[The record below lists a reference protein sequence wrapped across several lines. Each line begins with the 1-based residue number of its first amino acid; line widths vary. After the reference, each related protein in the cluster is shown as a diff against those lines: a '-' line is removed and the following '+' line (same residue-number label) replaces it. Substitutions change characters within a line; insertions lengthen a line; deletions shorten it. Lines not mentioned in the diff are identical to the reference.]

1 MFEEIK
7 DKAKAYYKH
16 LQNVICDALI
26 TYDGKSY
33 IKDLWQREGGGG
45 GETRI
50 FTGGQFLEKGG
61 VNFSEVYGESD
72 SLGTFYEGEGNA
84 FYATG
89 ISLVLHPI
97 NPYVP
102 TVHANYRLVQ
112 RGDKAWFGGG
122 CDLTPVYP
130 EMEDVIH
137 FHQTYYECLRPFG
150 KNFYS
155 EFKKNCDEYFYLK
168 HRKETRGIGGIFFD
182 HQSINESQN
191 FEMVKACGDAF
202 LKSYLPIVDRHKDKL
217 FTERE
222 KTFQQIR
229 RGRYVEFNLL
239 YDRGTLFGLK
249 TNGRIESIFMSLP
262 EHVQWVYNYK
272 PEKNSKEARLDEYL
286 KPRDWLKL
294 D

>member
-1 MFEEIK
+1 MLKDIK
-7 DKAKAYYKH
+7 DKAKTYYKH

-26 TYDGKSY
+26 TYDGKTY

-72 SLGTFYEGEGNA
+72 NLGTFYEGEGKE

-102 TVHANYRLVQ
+102 TVHANYRFVQ

-122 CDLTPVYP
+122 CDLTPFYP
-130 EMEDVIH
+130 EMEDVVH
-137 FHQTYYECLRPFG
+137 FHKTYYECLHPFG
-150 KNFYS
+150 KELYP

-168 HRKETRGIGGIFFD
+168 HRKETRGVGGIFFD
-182 HQSINESQN
+182 HQSVSESKT
-191 FEMVKACGDAF
+191 FEMVKACGNAF
-202 LKSYLPIVDRHKDKL
+202 LKSYLPIVDRHKDRQ

-239 YDRGTLFGLK
+239 YDRGTSFGLK

-262 EHVQWVYNYK
+262 QHVQWIYDYK
-272 PEKNSKEARLDEYL
+272 PEEKEAQLNEYL
-286 KPRDWLKL
+286 KPRDWLKEI
-294 D
+294 

>member
-7 DKAKAYYKH
+7 NKAKSYYKE
-16 LQNVICDALI
+16 LQNVICDALM
-26 TYDGKSY
+26 TYDKKSY
-33 IKDLWQREGGGG
+33 VRDFWQREGGGG

-50 FTGGQFLEKGG
+50 FTEGCFLEKGG

-72 SLGTFYEGEGNA
+72 ALDAFYDTEKKN

-112 RGDKAWFGGG
+112 RGDKAWLGGG
-122 CDLTPVYP
+122 CDLTPFYP
-130 EMEDVIH
+130 EREDIIH
-137 FHQTYYECLRPFG
+137 FHQTYSDCLHPFG
-150 KNFYS
+150 KDLYS

-168 HRKETRGIGGIFFD
+168 HRKETRGVGGIFFD
-182 HQSINESQN
+182 YQSVTESQN
-191 FEMVKACGDAF
+191 FEMVKSCGNVF
-202 LKSYLPIVDRHKDKL
+202 LKSYLPIVDRHKDKE
-217 FTERE
+217 FTDKE
-222 KTFQQIR
+222 KSFQQMR

-262 EHVQWVYNYK
+262 KHVQWIYNYR
-272 PEKNSKEARLDEYL
+272 PEKGSKEERLNEYL
-286 KPRDWLKL
+286 KPRDWLK
-294 D
+294 